1 MMSVLQDSNSP
12 PHRAAGRSD
21 RSGDYDFALAVW
33 RRRKWLAIA
42 VAGAGVAAAAS
53 GASALPD
60 IYRSTATVLVEG
72 QQISEAFVRPSVT
85 TELETRIQTIHQ
97 QMMSRA
103 RLSDLI
109 AGLNLYPDLR
119 GVVSTDA
126 LVERMRHDVKLSLS
140 GVEQMTGRTATIAFN
155 VSYSGRDPRKVADVV
170 NTLVAAYVEE
180 NSRSRERQA
189 ARTASFLKSQLDAV
203 KQEVDA
209 QELRADQFKEH
220 HTAELPQQLEANLS
234 ALDRFSTRLRLN
246 GEYQLRALERRDRLD
261 RELRAMRSTGG
272 TANAD
277 GFRLQSEGIDGEA
290 LPASGRLERLRASLV
305 ELRRKYSDRYPDV
318 IRLEAEIAAAEAA
331 SAGGETTAVESDE
344 KAERQH
350 TMQALEGLDKEL
362 QALRHEEQLLRQVI
376 QTYEARVEN
385 APKRR
390 DELEQMSR
398 EYATSK
404 DRYDTLLK
412 RYEEAQL
419 AESLE
424 HGKNAEQF
432 RVLDPAIPAAQ
443 PSAPNRLWLLTLGL
457 FGSIGLAFA
466 AIVVA
471 ERIDTTFHSLDDLR
485 SFVNVPTVAAIR
497 RIPTPSQLR
506 GQRLRG
512 GLIAAAAV
520 VAIALIATGSHYFA
534 SNNEALVRMTAR
546 GAQ

>member
-1 MMSVLQDSNSP
+1 MSVSQDSNSA
-12 PHRAAGRSD
+12 PHRAAGRAD
-21 RSGDYDFALAVW
+21 RSADYDFAAAVW
-33 RRRKWLAIA
+33 RRRKWLAAA
-42 VAGAGVAAAAS
+42 VACAGIAAAAS
-53 GASALPD
+53 GAMALPD

-85 TELETRIQTIHQ
+85 MELETRIQTIHQ

-109 AGLNLYPDLR
+109 ARLNLYPDLR
-119 GVVSTDA
+119 GGVPIDA
-126 LVERMRHDVKLSLS
+126 LVERMRRDVKLSLS

-155 VSYSGRDPRKVADVV
+155 VSFSGRDPRKVAEVV

-180 NSRSRERQA
+180 NSKSRERQA
-189 ARTASFLKSQLDAV
+189 ARTAAFLKSQLDAV
-203 KQEVDA
+203 KQEVDL
-209 QELRADQFKEH
+209 QERRAGEFKDH

-261 RELRAMRSTGG
+261 RELR
-272 TANAD
+272 TAPAKPAVE
-277 GFRLQSEGIDGEA
+277 GQEPAGPARLDKLKG
-290 LPASGRLERLRASLV
+290 SLV

-318 IRLEAEIAAAEAA
+318 IRLKAEIAAAEASSTA
-331 SAGGETTAVESDE
+331 GESAGGQAVESGDDD
-344 KAERQH
+344 ERQR
-350 TMQALEGLDKEL
+350 TVQALNGIEREL
-362 QALRHEEQLLRQVI
+362 QGLRQEEQLLRQVI

-390 DELEQMSR
+390 DELEQLSR
-398 EYATSK
+398 EYDTSK

-432 RVLDPAIPAAQ
+432 RILDPAIPAAQ
-443 PSAPNRLWLLTLGL
+443 PSAPNRLWLLTMGL
-457 FGSIGLAFA
+457 VASLGLAFA
-466 AIVVA
+466 AIIVA
-471 ERIDTTFHSLDDLR
+471 ERLDTTFHSLDDLR
-485 SFVNVPTVAAIR
+485 SFINVPTVAAIR
-497 RIPTPSQLR
+497 RIPTQGQAR
-506 GQRLRG
+506 AQRLRG
-512 GLIAAAAV
+512 ALIAAAAV
-520 VAIALIATGSHYFA
+520 AAIALVATGSHYFA
-534 SNNEALVRMTAR
+534 SGNESLVRMTAR

>member
-1 MMSVLQDSNSP
+1 MSVSQDSNSL
-12 PHRAAGRSD
+12 PHRPGGRAE
-21 RSGDYDFALAVW
+21 RSADYDFATAVW
-33 RRRKWLAIA
+33 RRRKWLAMA
-42 VAGAGVAAAAS
+42 VACAGVAAAAS
-53 GASALPD
+53 GALALPD

-103 RLSDLI
+103 RLTDLI
-109 AGLNLYPDLR
+109 ARLNLYPDLR
-119 GVVSTDA
+119 GAVPMDA
-126 LVERMRHDVKLSLS
+126 LVERMRRDVKLSLS

-155 VSYSGRDPRKVADVV
+155 VSYTGREPRKVAEVV

-189 ARTASFLKSQLDAV
+189 ARTAAFLKSQLDAV

-209 QELRADQFKEH
+209 QELRAGQFKER

-261 RELRAMRSTGG
+261 RELRTPSPST
-272 TANAD
+272 
-277 GFRLQSEGIDGEA
+277 
-290 LPASGRLERLRASLV
+290 PASDDQEPSGAGRLERLKASLV

-318 IRLEAEIAAAEAA
+318 IRLKAEIAAAEA
-331 SAGGETTAVESDE
+331 SARAADPAGTESPEGDTD
-344 KAERQH
+344 RQH
-350 TMQALEGLDKEL
+350 TAQALTGIEKEL
-362 QALRHEEQLLRQVI
+362 AGLRQEEQLLRQVI
-376 QTYEARVEN
+376 QTYEARVES
-385 APKRR
+385 APRRR
-390 DELEQMSR
+390 DELEQLSR
-398 EYATSK
+398 EYTTSK
-404 DRYDTLLK
+404 ERYDTLLK

-443 PSAPNRLWLLTLGL
+443 PSAPNRLWLLAMGL
-457 FGSIGLAFA
+457 FASLGLAFA
-466 AIVVA
+466 AIIVA
-471 ERIDTTFHSLDDLR
+471 ERLDTTFHSLDDLR
-485 SFVNVPTVAAIR
+485 GFINVPTIAAIR
-497 RIPTPSQLR
+497 RIPTRAEARGKQLR
-506 GQRLRG
+506 GA
-512 GLIAAAAV
+512 LITAVAV

-534 SNNEALVRMTAR
+534 SGNESLVRMTAR

>member
-1 MMSVLQDSNSP
+1 MSVLQDSNP
-12 PHRAAGRSD
+12 PLQRAAGRTD
-21 RSGDYDFALAVW
+21 RSGDYDFAAAVW
-33 RRRKWLAIA
+33 RRRKWLALA
-42 VAGAGVAAAAS
+42 VACAGVAAAAS
-53 GASALPD
+53 GAMALPD

-109 AGLNLYPDLR
+109 ARLNLYPDVR
-119 GVVSTDA
+119 GGVSMDG
-126 LVERMRHDVKLSLS
+126 LVERMRRDVKLSLS

-155 VSYSGRDPRKVADVV
+155 VSYTGREPRKVAEVV

-189 ARTASFLKSQLDAV
+189 ARTAAFLKSQLDAV

-261 RELRAMRSTGG
+261 RELRTMSSSRGSRVQVDG
-272 TANAD
+272 AD
-277 GFRLQSEGIDGEA
+277 GQEPSG
-290 LPASGRLERLRASLV
+290 PGRLEKLKASLV

-318 IRLEAEIAAAEAA
+318 IRLKAEIAAAEA
-331 SAGGETTAVESDE
+331 SSGTGEATGIEPEEDG
-344 KAERQH
+344 ERQH
-350 TMQALEGLDKEL
+350 TVQALTGIENDLE
-362 QALRHEEQLLRQVI
+362 ALRQEEQLLRRVI

-390 DELEQMSR
+390 DELDQISR
-398 EYATSK
+398 EYSTSK

-432 RVLDPAIPAAQ
+432 RVLDPAIPAAH

-457 FGSIGLAFA
+457 FGSLALAFA

-471 ERIDTTFHSLDDLR
+471 ERLDTTFHSLDDLR
-485 SFVNVPTVAAIR
+485 SFVSVPTVAAIR
-497 RIPTPSQLR
+497 RIPTH
-506 GQRLRG
+506 GQARAKRLRG
-512 GLIAAAAV
+512 ALLAAAAV
-520 VAIALIATGSHYFA
+520 AAIALIATGSHYFA
-534 SNNEALVRMTAR
+534 SNNESLVRMTAR